1 MQTVCFSPLAML
13 NAWADGTKPWT
24 FPEVAESVKAI
35 SLLRMQLIPYLY
47 TAFAD
52 YTFKGTPPVR
62 AMNLEE
68 GYNMDEKMLQVS
80 FDATNNPYALAIK
93 KEVKDQ
99 FMVGNS
105 LLVAPLFEG
114 EKERKVILPKGKWYD
129 FYTGEFAGEGEII
142 SVSPG
147 LDKIPRSEERRV
159 GKECRSRWSPYH

>member
-1 MQTVCFSPLAML
+1 MR
-13 NAWADGTKPWT
+13 W
-24 FPEVAESVKAI
+24 
-35 SLLRMQLIPYLY
+35 LL
-47 TAFAD
+47 
-52 YTFKGTPPVR
+52 
-62 AMNLEE
+62 
-68 GYNMDEKMLQVS
+68 
-80 FDATNNPYALAIK
+80 K

-147 LDKIPRSEERRV
+147 LDKIPVYVKDGGIVPMFPLSDR
-159 GKECRSRWSPYH
+159 